1 MNNIRLE
8 TERLIVRPYGQD
20 DFPAYF
26 EYVMDPDLQAKLG
39 LNGVTDEASA
49 KETFCWL
56 MKNCIFLALVRK
68 ADGKAIGHIAL
79 HPPFDSLS
87 NDPEFQGKTG
97 YSLSF
102 AIATKEQR
110 RGLMGEALEA
120 LIPELFQHQGA
131 DFLDCEAEPS
141 NTACLSLQQKLG
153 FTLWRRE
160 RWYGTELVI
169 QVLMKE
175 Q

>member
-1 MNNIRLE
+1 MLAHEELHIIGLSDKS
-8 TERLIVRPYGQD
+8 RPQ
-20 DFPAYF
+20 
-26 EYVMDPDLQAKLG
+26 
-39 LNGVTDEASA
+39 S
-49 KETFCWL
+49 
-56 MKNCIFLALVRK
+56 
-68 ADGKAIGHIAL
+68 HIAL

-87 NDPEFQGKTG
+87 HDPEFQGKTG

-102 AIATKEQR
+102 AIAAKEQR
-110 RGLMGEALEA
+110 RGLMREALET